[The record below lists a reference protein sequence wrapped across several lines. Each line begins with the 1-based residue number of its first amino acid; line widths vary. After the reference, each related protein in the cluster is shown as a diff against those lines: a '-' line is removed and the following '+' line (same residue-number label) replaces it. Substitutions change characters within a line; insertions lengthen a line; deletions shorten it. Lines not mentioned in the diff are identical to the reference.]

1 MKAISA
7 KSGIGCPPN
16 IILNDN
22 PIINAEI
29 TEEYLFNFKAQNILY
44 SIIADNVL
52 KKTWVMSIEAKIL
65 PDVIIING
73 TIKI

>member
-29 TEEYLFNFKAQNILY
+29 TEEYLFNFKA
-44 SIIADNVL
+44 
-52 KKTWVMSIEAKIL
+52 
-65 PDVIIING
+65 
-73 TIKI
+73 